1 MEESVRERGVLPVVV
16 PLGIFAVISILVFL
30 FSRILL
36 NVPRQ
41 VAVAVALMTALNILV
56 TCYTISVRRVQGFT
70 ALLLVVVIAIP
81 VVVGGAAASKIIK
94 VKVPAEPVAIQTIQ
108 LSAAHTAFSLAALD
122 LTAPETKIDF
132 KNADTVPHNVHIFN
146 GPDAKSP
153 TLFTGSIV
161 PGGSSATYDVTG
173 LSAGTYYFRCDIHP
187 TQMTGTVTVK
197 AAGGASSSSS
207 NNAAAGPLTSPISLG
222 AVNTAFTKHDFAIS
236 ANTPYVISFHN
247 GDSVVHNF
255 HIVSG
260 PAGFT
265 PAATAPPLAQ
275 PGSTVTYDIPALPAG
290 TYQYQCDVH
299 AAQMKGTITVQ

>member
-1 MEESVRERGVLPVVV
+1 MEESVRERGVLPIFV
-16 PLGIFAVISILVFL
+16 PLGIFAVIGILVFS

-56 TCYTISVRRVQGFT
+56 TCYTISVRKVQGFT
-70 ALLLVVVIAIP
+70 ALLLVVVIAVP

-94 VKVPAEPVAIQTIQ
+94 VKLPAEPVAIRTIQ
-108 LSAAHTAFSLAALD
+108 LSAKGTAFSLAALD

-132 KNADTVPHNVHIFN
+132 KNGDTVPHNVHIFN

-161 PGGSSATYDVTG
+161 PGGSSTTYDVTG

-197 AAGGASSSSS
+197 AAGTAPSASGTES
-207 NNAAAGPLTSPISLG
+207 AGPLTSPISLG
-222 AVNTAFTKHDFAIS
+222 AANTAFTKHDFAMA

-265 PAATAPPLAQ
+265 PAATAPALAQ
-275 PGSTVTYDIPALPAG
+275 PGATVTYDIPALPAG